1 MDKYE
6 FITNLQRHLT
16 GKVSV
21 QKLQEITA
29 YYSSYI
35 DTEIR
40 KGKSEEEVLGA
51 LGDPR
56 LLAKTIVE
64 TEGNNS
70 GENVSRT
77 VYEEEDGNRKNRRRG
92 FQINVKSWVFKLLV
106 ILLLFLIGYV
116 VFGIIGLA
124 FSIFFTYVLPIAVPV
139 CIIYLIVQMLKKK

>member
-6 FITNLQRHLT
+6 FITNLQRYLT
-16 GKVSV
+16 GKISV

-29 YYSSYI
+29 YYSNYI

-64 TEGNNS
+64 TEGNS
-70 GENVSRT
+70 SSENDFQT
-77 VYEEEDGNRKNRRRG
+77 VYEEGGNRKSRRRG
-92 FQINVKSWVFKLLV
+92 FRINIKSWVFKLLV

-139 CIIYLIVQMLKKK
+139 CIIYLIVQMLKK